1 MIMNQQNIEHK
12 YLKNKKK
19 RKKIMD
25 KLSEWAIVV
34 EHQVSNFSDISWQ
47 EQVYINEMMMVSALY

>member
-1 MIMNQQNIEHK
+1 
-12 YLKNKKK
+12 
-19 RKKIMD
+19 MD

-47 EQVYINEMMMVSALY
+47 EQVYFNEMTMVSALY